1 MNWFN
6 MLLKL
11 TSSYLIHAQEISRQT
26 CNLSAEGQL
35 K

>member
-6 MLLKL
+6 TLLKL
-11 TSSYLIHAQEISRQT
+11 TSSYLIQGISRKT
-26 CNLSAEGQL
+26 CNLSAKGQL